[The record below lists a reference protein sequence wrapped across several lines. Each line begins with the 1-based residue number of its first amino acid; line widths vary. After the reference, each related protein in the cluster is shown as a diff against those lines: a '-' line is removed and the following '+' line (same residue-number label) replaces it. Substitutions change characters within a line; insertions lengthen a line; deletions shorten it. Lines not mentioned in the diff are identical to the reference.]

1 MAAIGQRSHYFQHD
15 GNSRYDNK
23 IVRVRRRFG
32 PIGFAIY
39 WWILEMMFVADDYK
53 LPSDDDMFEAIAYEM
68 QVDVDIREFVKYACS
83 IDLFA
88 CDDTRF
94 WSPSLIRRMERIN
107 DLTEKRVESARLAGV
122 ASGKARRRKSKTRTE
137 ANENERPFNDR
148 STTVQRPMNETRTE
162 ANENEL
168 TKPNQTKLNQ
178 TIKEEEEV
186 KPPQDLN
193 NLDNARACA
202 QVIQRLPMSDGSEY
216 GVTLGRAEEWRPLYP
231 SVNVMQE
238 LRSMRGWLLA
248 NPQREIAAN
257 NAENFIVTWL
267 ADRQRTEDKQNSWGR
282 DPPGKG

>member
-39 WWILEMMFVADDYK
+39 WWILEMMFAADDYK
-53 LPSDDDMFEAIAYEM
+53 LSSDDDMFEAIAYEM

-88 CDDTRF
+88 CDDTHF

>member
-39 WWILEMMFVADDYK
+39 WWILEMMFAADDYK
-53 LPSDDDMFEAIAYEM
+53 LSSDDDMFEAIAYEM
-68 QVDVDIREFVKYACS
+68 QVDVDMREFVKYACS

-88 CDDTRF
+88 CDDTHF